1 MKIKYAILLAVVLL
15 AGAAFAGCAT
25 REPETK
31 QAPKG
36 AEPAAAGDRL
46 EGKKALVVYFS
57 YTGNTRAL
65 ARQIH
70 EIVGGELFELEPAT
84 PYSADYKTVER
95 QGKEEV
101 ETGYRPPLKAAV
113 ENLASYDVIYVGT
126 PIWWYTIAPPVATFL
141 AQPDLSGKT
150 IVPFCTHGGYGAG
163 HSLDDIKKLA
173 PESNVTEE
181 LVLPGAERYDAREIK
196 EWLQKVGFPQ
206 KGSSK
211 A

>member
-15 AGAAFAGCAT
+15 AGAIFAGCAT

-31 QAPKG
+31 PAPKD
-36 AEPAAAGDRL
+36 AEPAAAGDRLNRL

-70 EIVGGELFELEPAT
+70 ESVGGDLFELEPAT
-84 PYSADYKTVER
+84 PYSQDYKTVER

-101 ETGYRPPLKAAV
+101 ETGYQPPLKATV
-113 ENLASYDVIYVGT
+113 DNLASYDVIYVGT

-141 AQPDLSGKT
+141 ARPDLSGKT

-163 HSLDDIKKLA
+163 RSLDDIKKLA
-173 PESNVTEE
+173 PGSNVTEE
-181 LVLPGAERYDAREIK
+181 LVLSGADRYDAREIK
-196 EWLQKVGFPQ
+196 EWLQKVGFSQ
-206 KGSSK
+206 KG
-211 A
+211 